1 MNAQSYKLALVH
13 EWLSIVAGSEKVVGE
28 LLALYPNADLF
39 TLVDFFDNDAR
50 KLLHDK
56 RAQTSFIQ
64 NLPFAK
70 TSFRSYLPLMPLAI
84 EQFDVSK
91 YDVVISSHHA
101 VAKGV
106 LTHQNQLHICYCH
119 SPMRYAW
126 DFYHEYL
133 REAKLDKGLRG
144 AIAKLMLH
152 YLRLWDVASAN
163 RVDVFV
169 ANSHYI
175 ARRIKRVYN
184 REATVI
190 YPPVEVEKFDFKP
203 NKDNYYLAVARFVPY
218 KKVDVIVEA
227 FSRMPDKKLVLIGEG
242 DKSVLKHATRNIEV
256 IGFQPFES
264 LKTYLASAKAF
275 VYAAEEDFGITI
287 VEAQASGTPVI
298 AFGKGGATET
308 VLNGK
313 TGVLF
318 PEQTAE
324 RLIEAVKIFEQTD
337 FDHAAIRNH
346 AERFDR
352 AIFAEKIKTFIDEHY
367 RAFLQEPV
375 AR

>member
-1 MNAQSYKLALVH
+1 
-13 EWLSIVAGSEKVVGE
+13 
-28 LLALYPNADLF
+28 
-39 TLVDFFDNDAR
+39 
-50 KLLHDK
+50 
-56 RAQTSFIQ
+56 
-64 NLPFAK
+64 
-70 TSFRSYLPLMPLAI
+70 
-84 EQFDVSK
+84 
-91 YDVVISSHHA
+91 
-101 VAKGV
+101 
-106 LTHQNQLHICYCH
+106 
-119 SPMRYAW
+119 
-126 DFYHEYL
+126 
-133 REAKLDKGLRG
+133 
-144 AIAKLMLH
+144 
-152 YLRLWDVASAN
+152 
-163 RVDVFV
+163 
-169 ANSHYI
+169 
-175 ARRIKRVYN
+175 
-184 REATVI
+184 
-190 YPPVEVEKFDFKP
+190 
-203 NKDNYYLAVARFVPY
+203 
-218 KKVDVIVEA
+218 
-227 FSRMPDKKLVLIGEG
+227 MPDKKLVLIGEG